1 MFIIFMLEVKRYM
14 QKNKSNINFLFQNRD
29 LNSIVYAKST
39 KKFYVCGSEVAV
51 FDDWYTCV
59 GMLEKTKD
67 FNFLTFKLL
76 DSLAGKWR

>member
-1 MFIIFMLEVKRYM
+1 M
-14 QKNKSNINFLFQNRD
+14 NKYILNFYAGSEKIYAEKEKD
-29 LNSIVYAKST
+29 LNSLVYAKST
-39 KKFYVCGSEVAV
+39 KKFYVCGSESAV

-59 GMLEKTKD
+59 GMVEKTKD

>member
-1 MFIIFMLEVKRYM
+1 MFIIFMQEAKKFML
-14 QKNKSNINFLFQNRD
+14 KNKSIINKNNRD
-29 LNSIVYAKST
+29 LNSLVYAKST
-39 KKFYVCGSEVAV
+39 KKFYVCGSESAV